1 MIQWVDNFMNPEE
14 MKDITGDILRAC
26 FIEHKFNCN
35 LVNKIWRNDLCK
47 KGFSKIKDGNYVSA
61 EDRYALF
68 ILSYYANSVGLV
80 NDKFYHYRLGV
91 GVTGGEILDVVR
103 FESRCKGAEIVK
115 NVEEFVGAQNEI
127 DKYEDVLQEYKRDI
141 LLDCI
146 DCWMNKLSESTQRDG
161 WKKLLRYWG
170 TKEVI
175 STIAG
180 RYFEEQERVLKCSKI
195 DKNRCVALYYRS
207 IGDKYS
213 ERILLKYVD
222 YLKATDYRV
231 VLITDKDA
239 IVTGQVYL
247 NCQLK
252 YIFPATDA
260 NWSMYEKRCV
270 EWIELIKSENIETV
284 YYFSPTSHMVRLDEL
299 TIRALNSQFII
310 CMDEYKW
317 IKIISCIKGKLKIFK
332 NKLKLLKRN
341 K

>member
-1 MIQWVDNFMNPEE
+1 MF
-14 MKDITGDILRAC
+14 K
-26 FIEHKFNCN
+26 
-35 LVNKIWRNDLCK
+35 
-47 KGFSKIKDGNYVSA
+47 
-61 EDRYALF
+61 
-68 ILSYYANSVGLV
+68 
-80 NDKFYHYRLGV
+80 
-91 GVTGGEILDVVR
+91 
-103 FESRCKGAEIVK
+103 
-115 NVEEFVGAQNEI
+115 
-127 DKYEDVLQEYKRDI
+127 
-141 LLDCI
+141 
-146 DCWMNKLSESTQRDG
+146 
-161 WKKLLRYWG
+161 
-170 TKEVI
+170 
-175 STIAG
+175 
-180 RYFEEQERVLKCSKI
+180 